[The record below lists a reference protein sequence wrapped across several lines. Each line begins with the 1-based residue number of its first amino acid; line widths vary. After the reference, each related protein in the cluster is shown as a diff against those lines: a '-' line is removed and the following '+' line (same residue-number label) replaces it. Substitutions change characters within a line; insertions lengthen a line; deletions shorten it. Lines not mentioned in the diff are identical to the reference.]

1 MMAEQHRPLPS
12 GAGEDAGAG
21 ETGPLRG
28 RYLSSEERRNQ
39 AIDVVIALAGQEN
52 PAEISTSDVARRM
65 QLTQGALFRHF
76 PSKDALLEAVMERV
90 SGLLLARIA
99 RSAMQEET
107 PLAKLRAMFIA
118 HADFASEYPG
128 VPRMLFGELQ
138 RAQDTPAKRIA
149 KALLARYSGHLQE
162 LLEQGKRQQELPQ
175 TLDAEAAALLFIGTL
190 QGLVMQSFLVG
201 DVERIA
207 RYAPRVYAIYE
218 RGLRCR

>member
-1 MMAEQHRPLPS
+1 MSTPRTAPAEPAAR
-12 GAGEDAGAG
+12 
-21 ETGPLRG
+21 RG
-28 RYLSSEERRNQ
+28 RYLPTEERRDQ
-39 AIDVVIALAGQEN
+39 AIDAVIALAGKQN
-52 PAEISTSDVARRM
+52 PADISTGDVARHM

-76 PSKDALLEAVMERV
+76 PSKDALWEAVMERV

-99 RSAMQEET
+99 RSALQEEA
-107 PLAKLRAMFIA
+107 PLAKLRAMFLA
-118 HADFASEYPG
+118 HAAFASEHPG

-138 RAQDTPAKRIA
+138 RAQDTPAKHTA
-149 KALLARYSGHLQE
+149 KALLARYTAHLEE
-162 LLEQGKRQQELPQ
+162 LLEQGKRQQELPE

-218 RGLRCR
+218 RGLRCS